1 MKNYDAYIFDFDY
14 TLADATE
21 PVVGSFLYALE
32 KMNLQKSSRQDII
45 NTIGIPIGESYTILT
60 GDDSEEGIE
69 LFKKYQ
75 KEKSDE
81 ITVPNTVFIGDA
93 KEVLKILKNR
103 GKKIG
108 IVSSRWGQRINDIFE
123 NLNSRELIDFIIGT
137 EHVENY
143 KPNPEGLFK
152 MIDMIDAKNPLW
164 QLYRC
169 TGSTKCQN
177 RFCRSYNRNNFKGK
191 TRILPTYICVRWF
204 KRYFGNLNI
213 IW

>member
-93 KEVLKILKNR
+93 KEVLQTLKNR

-152 MIDMIDAKNPLW
+152 MIDMIDAKNPLYIGDSYIDA
-164 QLYRC
+164 QAA
-169 TGSTKCQN
+169 QN
-177 RFCRSYNRNNFKGK
+177 AKIDFVGVTTVTTSKEKLESYPHISVLDDLKD
-191 TRILPTYICVRWF
+191 ILEI
-204 KRYFGNLNI
+204 
-213 IW
+213 

>member
-21 PVVGSFLYALE
+21 PVVQSFLYALE
-32 KMNLQKSSRQDII
+32 KMNLEKSSRQDII

-60 GDDSEEGIE
+60 GDDSEEGIA

-81 ITVPNTVFIGDA
+81 ITVPNTVFIGHA
-93 KEVLKILKNR
+93 KEVLQTLKNR
-103 GKKIG
+103 GKKVG

-137 EHVENY
+137 EHVEKY

-152 MIDMIDAKNPLW
+152 MIDMMDAKNPLYIGDSYIDAEAA
-164 QLYRC
+164 QNAKVDFVGVT
-169 TGSTKCQN
+169 TGTTPREKLE
-177 RFCRSYNRNNFKGK
+177 SYPHVAVLDDLKELLD
-191 TRILPTYICVRWF
+191 I
-204 KRYFGNLNI
+204 
-213 IW
+213 

>member
-81 ITVPNTVFIGDA
+81 ITVPNTVFIGEA
-93 KEVLKILKNR
+93 KEVLQILKNR

-152 MIDMIDAKNPLW
+152 MIDMMDAKNPLYIGDSYIDA
-164 QLYRC
+164 QAAQNAKIDFVGVT
-169 TGSTKCQN
+169 TGTTSREKLE
-177 RFCRSYNRNNFKGK
+177 SYPHIAVLDDLKD
-191 TRILPTYICVRWF
+191 ILEI
-204 KRYFGNLNI
+204 
-213 IW
+213 

>member
-32 KMNLQKSSRQDII
+32 KMNLEKSSRQDII

-60 GDDSEEGIE
+60 GDDSEEGIA

-93 KEVLKILKNR
+93 KEVLQTLKNR

-152 MIDMIDAKNPLW
+152 MIDIMEVKNPLYIGDSYIDA
-164 QLYRC
+164 QAAQNAKIDFVGVT
-169 TGSTKCQN
+169 TGTTPREKLE
-177 RFCRSYNRNNFKGK
+177 SYPHVAV
-191 TRILPTYICVRWF
+191 LD
-204 KRYFGNLNI
+204 NLKDLLDV
-213 IW
+213 

>member
-21 PVVGSFLYALE
+21 PVVQSFLYALE
-32 KMNLQKSSRQDII
+32 KMNLEKSSRQDII

-60 GDDSEEGIE
+60 GDDSEEGIA

-93 KEVLKILKNR
+93 KEVLQTLKNR

-152 MIDMIDAKNPLW
+152 MIDMMEAKNPLYIGDSYIDA
-164 QLYRC
+164 QAAQNAKIDFVGVT
-169 TGSTKCQN
+169 TGTTPREKLE
-177 RFCRSYNRNNFKGK
+177 SYPHVAVLDDLKE
-191 TRILPTYICVRWF
+191 LLDV
-204 KRYFGNLNI
+204 
-213 IW
+213 

>member
-93 KEVLKILKNR
+93 KEVLQILKNR

-137 EHVENY
+137 EHVKNY

-152 MIDMIDAKNPLW
+152 MIDMIDAKNPLYIGDSYIDA
-164 QLYRC
+164 QAAQNAKIDFVGVT
-169 TGSTKCQN
+169 TGTTSREKLE
-177 RFCRSYNRNNFKGK
+177 SYPHISVLDDLKD
-191 TRILPTYICVRWF
+191 ILEI
-204 KRYFGNLNI
+204 
-213 IW
+213 

>member
-45 NTIGIPIGESYTILT
+45 NTIGISIGESYTILT

-93 KEVLKILKNR
+93 KEVLQILKNR

-152 MIDMIDAKNPLW
+152 MIDMMDAKNPLYIGDSYIDA
-164 QLYRC
+164 QAAQNAKIDFVGVT
-169 TGSTKCQN
+169 TGTTSREKLE
-177 RFCRSYNRNNFKGK
+177 SYSHIVVLDDLKE
-191 TRILPTYICVRWF
+191 L
-204 KRYFGNLNI
+204 LNV
-213 IW
+213 

>member
-21 PVVGSFLYALE
+21 PVVQSFLYALE

-81 ITVPNTVFIGDA
+81 ITVPNTAFIGDA
-93 KEVLKILKNR
+93 KEVLQILKNR

-152 MIDMIDAKNPLW
+152 MIDMMDAKNPLYIGDSYIDA
-164 QLYRC
+164 QAAQNAKIDFVGVT
-169 TGSTKCQN
+169 TGTTSREKLE
-177 RFCRSYNRNNFKGK
+177 SYPHISVLDDLKE
-191 TRILPTYICVRWF
+191 L
-204 KRYFGNLNI
+204 LNV
-213 IW
+213 

>member
-93 KEVLKILKNR
+93 KEVLQILKNR

-152 MIDMIDAKNPLW
+152 MIDMMNAKNPLYIGDSYIDA
-164 QLYRC
+164 QAAQNAKIDFVGVT
-169 TGSTKCQN
+169 TGTTSREKLE
-177 RFCRSYNRNNFKGK
+177 SYPHISVLDNLKD
-191 TRILPTYICVRWF
+191 ILEI
-204 KRYFGNLNI
+204 
-213 IW
+213 

>member
-93 KEVLKILKNR
+93 KEVLQILKNR

-152 MIDMIDAKNPLW
+152 MIDMMDAKNPLYIGDSYIDA
-164 QLYRC
+164 QAAQNAKIDFVGVT
-169 TGSTKCQN
+169 TGTTSREKLE
-177 RFCRSYNRNNFKGK
+177 SYQHVAVLDNLKD
-191 TRILPTYICVRWF
+191 ILEI
-204 KRYFGNLNI
+204 
-213 IW
+213 

>member
-93 KEVLKILKNR
+93 KEVLQILKNK

-152 MIDMIDAKNPLW
+152 MIDMMNAKNPLYIGDSYIDA
-164 QLYRC
+164 QAAQNAKIDFVGVT
-169 TGSTKCQN
+169 TGTTSREKLE
-177 RFCRSYNRNNFKGK
+177 SYPHVAVLDNLKD
-191 TRILPTYICVRWF
+191 ILEI
-204 KRYFGNLNI
+204 
-213 IW
+213 

>member
-81 ITVPNTVFIGDA
+81 ITVPNTVFIGEA
-93 KEVLKILKNR
+93 KEVLQILKNR

-152 MIDMIDAKNPLW
+152 MIDMMNAKNPLYIGDSYIDA
-164 QLYRC
+164 QAAQNAKIDFVGVT
-169 TGSTKCQN
+169 TGTTSREKLE
-177 RFCRSYNRNNFKGK
+177 SYPHVAVLDNLKD
-191 TRILPTYICVRWF
+191 ILEI
-204 KRYFGNLNI
+204 
-213 IW
+213 

>member
-93 KEVLKILKNR
+93 KEVLQILKNR

-152 MIDMIDAKNPLW
+152 MIDMMDAKNPLYIGDSYIDA
-164 QLYRC
+164 QAAQNAKIDFVGVT
-169 TGSTKCQN
+169 TGTTSKEKLE
-177 RFCRSYNRNNFKGK
+177 SYPHISVLDDLKE
-191 TRILPTYICVRWF
+191 L
-204 KRYFGNLNI
+204 LNV
-213 IW
+213 

>member
-21 PVVGSFLYALE
+21 PVVQSFLYALE
-32 KMNLQKSSRQDII
+32 KMNLEKSSRQDII

-60 GDDSEEGIE
+60 GDKTEEGIA

-81 ITVPNTVFIGDA
+81 ITVPNTTFIGDA
-93 KEVLKILKNR
+93 KQVLQTLKNK

-137 EHVENY
+137 EHVQNY

-152 MIDMIDAKNPLW
+152 MIDMMGAKNPLYIGDSYIDAEAA
-164 QLYRC
+164 QNAKIDFVGVT
-169 TGSTKCQN
+169 TGTTPRKKLE
-177 RFCRSYNRNNFKGK
+177 SYPHIAVLDDLKE
-191 TRILPTYICVRWF
+191 LLDV
-204 KRYFGNLNI
+204 
-213 IW
+213 

>member
-21 PVVGSFLYALE
+21 PVVQSFLYALE

-93 KEVLKILKNR
+93 KEVLQILKNR

-152 MIDMIDAKNPLW
+152 MIDMMNAKNPLYIGDSYIDA
-164 QLYRC
+164 QAAQNAKIDFVGVT
-169 TGSTKCQN
+169 TGTTSREKLE
-177 RFCRSYNRNNFKGK
+177 S
-191 TRILPTYICVRWF
+191 
-204 KRYFGNLNI
+204 
-213 IW
+213 

>member
-14 TLADATE
+14 TLADATN
-21 PVVGSFLYALE
+21 PVVDSFTYALE
-32 KMNLQKSSRQDII
+32 KMNLEKSSRQDII
-45 NTIGIPIGESYTILT
+45 NTIGIPIGKSYTILT
-60 GDDSEEGIE
+60 GDDSEEGIA

-81 ITVPNTVFIGDA
+81 ITVPNTVFIGHA
-93 KEVLKILKNR
+93 KEVLQTLKNR
-103 GKKIG
+103 GKKVG

-152 MIDMIDAKNPLW
+152 MIDMMDAKNPLYIGDSYIDAEAA
-164 QLYRC
+164 QNAKVDFVGVT
-169 TGSTKCQN
+169 TGTTPREKLE
-177 RFCRSYNRNNFKGK
+177 SYPHVAVLDDLKDLLD
-191 TRILPTYICVRWF
+191 I
-204 KRYFGNLNI
+204 
-213 IW
+213 

>member
-93 KEVLKILKNR
+93 KEVLQILKNR

-152 MIDMIDAKNPLW
+152 MIDMMDAKNPLYIGDSYIDA
-164 QLYRC
+164 QAAQNAKIDFVGVT
-169 TGSTKCQN
+169 TGTTSREKIE
-177 RFCRSYNRNNFKGK
+177 SYPHIAVLDDLKE
-191 TRILPTYICVRWF
+191 L
-204 KRYFGNLNI
+204 LNV
-213 IW
+213 

>member
-81 ITVPNTVFIGDA
+81 ITVPNTVFIGDV
-93 KEVLKILKNR
+93 KEVLQILKNR

-152 MIDMIDAKNPLW
+152 MIDMIDAKNPLYIGDSYIDA
-164 QLYRC
+164 QAAQNAKIDFVGVT
-169 TGSTKCQN
+169 TGTTSREKLE
-177 RFCRSYNRNNFKGK
+177 SYPHISVLDDLKD
-191 TRILPTYICVRWF
+191 ILEI
-204 KRYFGNLNI
+204 
-213 IW
+213 

>member
-93 KEVLKILKNR
+93 KEVLQILKNR

-152 MIDMIDAKNPLW
+152 MIDMMDAKNPLYIGDSYIDA
-164 QLYRC
+164 QAAQNAKIDFVGVT
-169 TGSTKCQN
+169 TGTTSREKLE
-177 RFCRSYNRNNFKGK
+177 SYPHIAVLDNLKD
-191 TRILPTYICVRWF
+191 ILEI
-204 KRYFGNLNI
+204 
-213 IW
+213 

>member
-93 KEVLKILKNR
+93 KEVLQILKNR

-152 MIDMIDAKNPLW
+152 MIDMIDAKNPLYIGDSYIDA
-164 QLYRC
+164 QAAQNAKIDFVGVT
-169 TGSTKCQN
+169 TGTTSREKLE
-177 RFCRSYNRNNFKGK
+177 SYPHVAVLDDLKE
-191 TRILPTYICVRWF
+191 ILNV
-204 KRYFGNLNI
+204 
-213 IW
+213 

>member
-93 KEVLKILKNR
+93 KEVLQILKNR

-152 MIDMIDAKNPLW
+152 MIDMMDAKNPLYIGDSYIDA
-164 QLYRC
+164 QAAQNAKIDFVGVT
-169 TGSTKCQN
+169 TGTTSREKLE
-177 RFCRSYNRNNFKGK
+177 SYPHVAVLDNLKE
-191 TRILPTYICVRWF
+191 ILNV
-204 KRYFGNLNI
+204 
-213 IW
+213 

>member
-32 KMNLQKSSRQDII
+32 KMNLQKSSRQDIM

-93 KEVLKILKNR
+93 KEVLQILKNR

-152 MIDMIDAKNPLW
+152 MIDMIDAKNPLYIGDSYIDA
-164 QLYRC
+164 QAAQNAKIDFVGVT
-169 TGSTKCQN
+169 TGT
-177 RFCRSYNRNNFKGK
+177 
-191 TRILPTYICVRWF
+191 TWILPTYICVRWF

>member
-1 MKNYDAYIFDFDY
+1 MKDYDAYIFDFDY

-21 PVVGSFLYALE
+21 PVVQSFLYALE
-32 KMNLQKSSRQDII
+32 KMNLEKSSRQDII

-60 GDDSEEGIE
+60 GDDSEEGIA

-93 KEVLKILKNR
+93 KEVLQTLKNR

-152 MIDMIDAKNPLW
+152 MIDIMEVKNPLYIGDSYIDAEAA
-164 QLYRC
+164 QNAKIDFVGVT
-169 TGSTKCQN
+169 TGTTPREKLE
-177 RFCRSYNRNNFKGK
+177 SYPHVAVLDDLKE
-191 TRILPTYICVRWF
+191 LLDV
-204 KRYFGNLNI
+204 
-213 IW
+213 

>member
-21 PVVGSFLYALE
+21 PVVQSFLYALE

-81 ITVPNTVFIGDA
+81 ITVPNTVFIGEA
-93 KEVLKILKNR
+93 KEVLQILKNR

-123 NLNSRELIDFIIGT
+123 IGT

-152 MIDMIDAKNPLW
+152 MIDMMDAKNPLYIGDSYIDA
-164 QLYRC
+164 QAAQNAKIDFVGVT
-169 TGSTKCQN
+169 TGTTSREKLE
-177 RFCRSYNRNNFKGK
+177 SYPHIAVLDDLKE
-191 TRILPTYICVRWF
+191 L
-204 KRYFGNLNI
+204 LNV
-213 IW
+213 

>member
-21 PVVGSFLYALE
+21 PVVQSFLYALE
-32 KMNLQKSSRQDII
+32 KMNLEKSSRQDII

-60 GDDSEEGIE
+60 GDDSEEGIA

-93 KEVLKILKNR
+93 KEVLQTLKNR

-152 MIDMIDAKNPLW
+152 MIDIMEVKNPLYIGDSYIDA
-164 QLYRC
+164 QAAQNAKIDFVGVT
-169 TGSTKCQN
+169 TGTTPREKLE
-177 RFCRSYNRNNFKGK
+177 SYPHVAV
-191 TRILPTYICVRWF
+191 LD
-204 KRYFGNLNI
+204 NLKDLLDV
-213 IW
+213 

>member
-21 PVVGSFLYALE
+21 PVVQSFLYALE
-32 KMNLQKSSRQDII
+32 KMNLEKSSRQDII

-60 GDDSEEGIE
+60 GDDSEEGIA

-93 KEVLKILKNR
+93 KEVLQTLKNR

-137 EHVENY
+137 EHVEKY

-152 MIDMIDAKNPLW
+152 MIDMMEAKNPLYIGDSYIDAEAA
-164 QLYRC
+164 QNAKIDFVGVT
-169 TGSTKCQN
+169 TGTTPREKLE
-177 RFCRSYNRNNFKGK
+177 SYPHVAV
-191 TRILPTYICVRWF
+191 LD
-204 KRYFGNLNI
+204 NLKELLEI
-213 IW
+213 

>member
-93 KEVLKILKNR
+93 KEVLQILKNR

-123 NLNSRELIDFIIGT
+123 NLNSRKLIDFIIGT

-152 MIDMIDAKNPLW
+152 MIDMIDAKNPLYIGDSYIDA
-164 QLYRC
+164 QAAQNAKIDFVGVT
-169 TGSTKCQN
+169 TGTTSREKLE
-177 RFCRSYNRNNFKGK
+177 SYPHVAVLDPLKD
-191 TRILPTYICVRWF
+191 ILEI
-204 KRYFGNLNI
+204 
-213 IW
+213 

>member
-93 KEVLKILKNR
+93 KEVLQILKNR

-152 MIDMIDAKNPLW
+152 MIDMMDAKNPLYIGDSYIDA
-164 QLYRC
+164 QAAQNAKIDFVGVT
-169 TGSTKCQN
+169 TGTTSREKLE
-177 RFCRSYNRNNFKGK
+177 SYPHISVLDDLKD
-191 TRILPTYICVRWF
+191 ILEI
-204 KRYFGNLNI
+204 
-213 IW
+213 

>member
-14 TLADATE
+14 TLADATN
-21 PVVGSFLYALE
+21 PVVDSFTYALE
-32 KMNLQKSSRQDII
+32 KMNLEKSSRQDII

-60 GDDSEEGIE
+60 GDDSEEGIA

-81 ITVPNTVFIGDA
+81 ITVPNTVFIGHA
-93 KEVLKILKNR
+93 KEVLQTLKNR
-103 GKKIG
+103 GKKVG
-108 IVSSRWGQRINDIFE
+108 IVSSRWGQRINDVFE

-152 MIDMIDAKNPLW
+152 MIDMMDAKNPLYIGDSYIDAEAA
-164 QLYRC
+164 QNAKVDFVGVT
-169 TGSTKCQN
+169 TGTTPREKLE
-177 RFCRSYNRNNFKGK
+177 SY
-191 TRILPTYICVRWF
+191 PHVAV
-204 KRYFGNLNI
+204 
-213 IW
+213 

>member
-14 TLADATE
+14 TLADATD

-93 KEVLKILKNR
+93 KEVLQILKNR
-103 GKKIG
+103 VKKIG

-152 MIDMIDAKNPLW
+152 MIDMMDAKNPLYIGDSYIDA
-164 QLYRC
+164 QAAQNAKIDFVGVT
-169 TGSTKCQN
+169 TGTTSREKLE
-177 RFCRSYNRNNFKGK
+177 SYPHVAVLDNLKD
-191 TRILPTYICVRWF
+191 ILEI
-204 KRYFGNLNI
+204 
-213 IW
+213 

>member
-93 KEVLKILKNR
+93 KEVLQILKNR

-152 MIDMIDAKNPLW
+152 MIDMIDAKNPLYIGDSYIDA
-164 QLYRC
+164 QAAQNAKIDFVGVT
-169 TGSTKCQN
+169 TGTTSREKLE
-177 RFCRSYNRNNFKGK
+177 SYPHIAVLDDLKD
-191 TRILPTYICVRWF
+191 ILEI
-204 KRYFGNLNI
+204 
-213 IW
+213 